1 MRLNIETMLR
11 KAASRIAQKQPLEA
25 ASIYT
30 EILQKF
36 PSNIRAKTGLTELNK
51 IGNEALPHGYLES
64 FHTLVRN
71 GRAKEAL
78 SQVHALQTMAFGSA
92 ELHSLLGQAYLIL
105 GQNSKADFHVKAASQ
120 LQPGQV
126 RHQLSAGN
134 AAFLASNFAM
144 AEYYFETALAL
155 APENED
161 LLNNLGMAL
170 AAQMKF
176 DAAETIFAKA
186 AVYHPDSAKIAYNRA
201 NALRDAGEHERS
213 IVSYKRAIE
222 LNPQYYNAAN
232 NLGTV
237 LHQLGQDNEAE
248 AAYALAVEIRPDYA
262 QAHRN
267 LSAVHKY
274 TSGDQL
280 IETLDNELSKAT
292 DPRSLMYLCFA
303 RSKAHEDLGEYQ
315 NAFKRLVE
323 ANALRKKLIG
333 YDISVDQLLF
343 ATIERLFSCPLPPL
357 EVPSS
362 ETRPVFV
369 VGMMRSGTTLVEQI
383 ISSHSAVYGAGEL
396 EQMSQLCLPFMER
409 FHSQSILPDQ
419 NQLNE
424 LRQSYISY
432 INKLSSGAEVVT
444 DKMPIN
450 FRWIGFILAAFPDAK
465 IIHLKRDPIAT
476 CWSIFKHYFSSDGN
490 GYAFDLQDVATYW
503 HLYSNLMAHWDKL
516 YPGKILTVPYE
527 DLTEDLEKW
536 SRKIIEFS
544 GMSWQDACL
553 DFHLNSRAVRTAS
566 ASQVKRKI
574 YKGSSDAWRSYE
586 ENLAPLIS
594 SLAKK

>member
-1 MRLNIETMLR
+1 MRLDIETMLR
-11 KAASRIAQKQPLEA
+11 KAATRLAHKQPLEA
-25 ASIYT
+25 ASIYA
-30 EILQKF
+30 EILKKF
-36 PSNIRAKTGLTELNK
+36 PHNIRAKSSLADLNK
-51 IGNEALPHGYLES
+51 IGNEALPQGYLQS
-64 FHTLVRN
+64 IHALVRS
-71 GRAKEAL
+71 GRATEAL
-78 SQVHALQTMAFGSA
+78 SQVQVLEPMAFGSA
-92 ELHSLLGQAYLIL
+92 DLHALLGQAYLTL
-105 GQNSKADFHVKAASQ
+105 GQNTQADFHLKVAIQ
-120 LQPGQV
+120 IQPGQV

-144 AEYYFETALAL
+144 AEYYFEMALAL

-161 LLNNLGMAL
+161 VLNNLGMAL

-176 DAAETIFAKA
+176 DVAETIFAKA
-186 AVYHPDSAKIAYNRA
+186 AVYYPDSAKIAYNRA
-201 NALRDAGEHERS
+201 NALRDAGEHGQS
-213 IVSYKRAIE
+213 ILSYKRAIE
-222 LNPQYYNAAN
+222 LNPHYYNAAN

-237 LHQLGQDNEAE
+237 LHQLGQDQEAE
-248 AAYALAVEIRPDYA
+248 VAYALAVDIRPDYA

-274 TSGDQL
+274 TKGDRL
-280 IETLDNELSKAT
+280 IDTLDTQLGKAT

-315 NAFKRLVE
+315 QAFKRLVE

-333 YDISVDQLLF
+333 YDISVDVLLF
-343 ATIERLFSCPLPPL
+343 ETIERLFSSPLPPL
-357 EVPSS
+357 KVPSS
-362 ETRPVFV
+362 ETRPIFI

-383 ISSHSAVYGAGEL
+383 LSSHSDVYGAGEL
-396 EQMSQLCLPFMER
+396 EQMNQLCLPFMER
-409 FHSQSILPDQ
+409 FHIKSTLPDQ
-419 NQLNE
+419 IQLNE
-424 LRQSYISY
+424 LRESYISY
-432 INKLSSGAEVVT
+432 IDKLSGGAEVIT

-450 FRWIGFILAAFPDAK
+450 FRWIGFILAALPEAK
-465 IIHLKRDPIAT
+465 IIHLERNPIAT

-503 HLYSNLMAHWDKL
+503 HLYSNLMAHWDRL

-527 DLTEDLEKW
+527 DLTEDPEKW
-536 SRKIIEFS
+536 SRKIIDFS
-544 GMSWQDACL
+544 GLSWQDACV

-586 ENLAPLIS
+586 TNLAPLIS
-594 SLAKK
+594 SLVKK